1 VGVLFSDHGGMAG
14 KGFEGYPSDVTDE
27 EWAFVLPYLLL
38 CREDSPQRKH
48 DLRTVFNAVRYVAR
62 TGGQWRFLPREFGPW
77 WVVYQ
82 QRQRWLKAGCFER
95 LVEDVRS
102 LLREWGGRRGQP
114 TAVCI
119 DSRTLQST
127 PESGARAG
135 YDGAKRR
142 KGSKVHIAV
151 DTLGHLLALT
161 VTPADRGDREQV
173 AALAEQVQA
182 VTGGT
187 VEMAYVDQ
195 GYTGPNAAEAA
206 QQHGLRLE
214 VVKHPMAK
222 RGFVLLPRRWVVER
236 SFAWAA
242 RFRRLARDYGRL
254 DTTLKGLHHIAFAIL
269 MVRNLAHTLIA
280 SAQSRSITA
289 TGGSTISRF
298 RSSSTTA

>member
-1 VGVLFSDHGGMAG
+1 MAC
-14 KGFEGYPSDVTDE
+14 KEVELYPSDVTDE

-38 CREDSPQRKH
+38 CRKDSAPRKH
-48 DLRTVFNAVRYVAR
+48 DLRTVFNAVGYVAR
-62 TGGQWRFLPREFGPW
+62 TGGQCRFLPREFGPW

-82 QRQRWLKAGCFER
+82 QMRRWIKAGCFEL

-102 LLREWGGRRGQP
+102 LLREWGGRKGQP
-114 TAVCI
+114 TAVSI
-119 DSRTLQST
+119 DSCTLQST

-173 AALAEQVQA
+173 AALAEQVQE

-187 VEMAYVDQ
+187 VELAYVDQ
-195 GYTGPNAAEAA
+195 GYTGPDAAEAA

-222 RGFVLLPRRWVVER
+222 RGFVLLLRKVSI
-236 SFAWAA
+236 SFP
-242 RFRRLARDYGRL
+242 
-254 DTTLKGLHHIAFAIL
+254 
-269 MVRNLAHTLIA
+269 
-280 SAQSRSITA
+280 
-289 TGGSTISRF
+289 
-298 RSSSTTA
+298 